1 MIEAIERVPVFFRM
15 GIAGITVMA
24 TVDEQLLREMTK
36 VIVDQV
42 HPVRVVLFG
51 SHASGAAGPQSDVD
65 LLVITSE
72 GFGPTASRR
81 KTAAQLWRALS
92 RFRVP
97 VDLVLY
103 SEREIEDWKDSI
115 NHLTTRALREGR
127 VLHG

>member
-1 MIEAIERVPVFFRM
+1 
-15 GIAGITVMA
+15 MA
-24 TVDEQLLREMTK
+24 SVNEQLLRDMTR

-51 SHASGAAGPQSDVD
+51 SHAHGTAGPESDID

-72 GFGPTASRR
+72 SDDSAISRR
-81 KTAAQLWRALS
+81 KAAAQLWRSLA
-92 RFRVP
+92 RFHVP

-103 SEREIEDWKDSI
+103 TEREVNEWRDSA

>member
-1 MIEAIERVPVFFRM
+1 
-15 GIAGITVMA
+15 MA
-24 TVDEQLLREMTK
+24 SVSEQLLRDMTK

-51 SHASGAAGPQSDVD
+51 SHASGVAGPQSDVD
-65 LLVITSE
+65 LLVITPE
-72 GFGPTASRR
+72 GFGPNSSRR
-81 KTAAQLWRALS
+81 KIAAQLWRSLA
-92 RFRVP
+92 RFHIP

-103 SEREIEDWKDSI
+103 SEQEVDEWRDSS

>member
-1 MIEAIERVPVFFRM
+1 MVAVN
-15 GIAGITVMA
+15 
-24 TVDEQLLREMTK
+24 EQMLREMTR

-65 LLVITSE
+65 LLVITPE
-72 GFGPTASRR
+72 NFGPTTSRR
-81 KTAAQLWRALS
+81 KTAAQLWRALA
-92 RFRVP
+92 RFHVP

-103 SEREIEDWKDSI
+103 SEREVEEWRDSA

-127 VLHG
+127 FLHG